1 MRGEREM
8 YGIKRNLDP
17 ISEKI
22 YCLTEKYRCIT
33 IAQLTEFMPMNSPSD
48 LREVFHRLAYLKG
61 IGLIDYDQQDGMI
74 RMTPRD
80 PWDLD
85 LTLCVWVMLK
95 HLRNKVDNLYTDIDA
110 CVLSTGAKPFRL
122 CYNDGNMTYYLAF
135 LQKDNN
141 ADAYVGAEYLRTVVA
156 PDEENVRVIFAS
168 TDLATINAIPRIPDF
183 TCMPVYIEKRMGYTD
198 EPIVKFYAP
207 KVATIPRIGAG
218 EVKEGGETNGT

>member
-1 MRGEREM
+1 M

-22 YCLTEKYRCIT
+22 YSLTEKYRCIT
-33 IAQLTEFMPMNSPSD
+33 IAQLTEFMPMDNPSD

-74 RMTPRD
+74 RMTNRD

-95 HLRNKVDNLYTDIDA
+95 HLKNKVKDPYTDIDA
-110 CVLSTGAKPFRL
+110 TVLSTTAKPFRL

-135 LQKDNN
+135 IQKGNS

-156 PDEENVRVIFAS
+156 PDEENVRVIFAA
-168 TDLATINAIPRIPDF
+168 TELETINQIPPIPDF
-183 TCMPVYIEKRMGYTD
+183 TCMPVFVKKRMGYTD
-198 EPIVKFYAP
+198 EPVIRFYAP
-207 KVATIPRIGAG
+207 QQATMPRIGAA
-218 EVKEGGETNGT
+218 EERNGGEIHGS